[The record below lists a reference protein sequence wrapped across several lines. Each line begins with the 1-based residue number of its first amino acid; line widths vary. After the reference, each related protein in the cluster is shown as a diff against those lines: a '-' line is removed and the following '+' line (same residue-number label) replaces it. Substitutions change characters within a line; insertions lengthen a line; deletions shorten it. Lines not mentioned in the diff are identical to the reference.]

1 MTKFETV
8 DAYLASLP
16 APTRSILREVRG
28 HLRRALPKADEV
40 ISYQMPALRLPGGV
54 AVWFAAWRK
63 HYSLYPATKLV
74 TKKFGKQLAA
84 YDVNDKGTIRFA
96 YDQPVP
102 TKLIAAIAKLRAKE
116 VASK

>member
-1 MTKFETV
+1 MTKFATV

-16 APTRSILREVRG
+16 APTRSVLREVRSY
-28 HLRRALPKADEV
+28 LRRALPKADEV
-40 ISYQMPALRLPGGV
+40 ISYQIPALQLPGGV
-54 AVWFAAWRK
+54 AVWFAAWKK

-74 TKKFGKQLAA
+74 TKTFAKQLAA

-96 YDQPVP
+96 YDEPVP
-102 TKLIAAIAKLRAKE
+102 AKLIAAIAKLRAKE